1 MPIGTLAAQPPDEC
15 CQPHRGRC
23 VPRPVGTRGGVG
35 WMRGPC
41 ACPGGDETGW
51 PHATQTNRHA
61 TRTSTRPPPC
71 PTSAPCPYRTEADI
85 CHHSPIRSAP
95 FIKTEAD
102 VCHHSPIRSAPFI
115 RTQAGIFYHS
125 PIRLSTFIRD
135 GCGKWMV
142 KQLPSPWTLSTAT
155 LPPIA
160 SIHSLTGARPNP
172 VPARVGVFPAW

>member
-35 WMRGPC
+35 RMRGPC

-85 CHHSPIRSAP
+85 PN
-95 FIKTEAD
+95 
-102 VCHHSPIRSAPFI
+102 
-115 RTQAGIFYHS
+115 HS
-125 PIRLSTFIRD
+125 PIRLSKIIR
-135 GCGKWMV
+135 GEGGGVGTGKKDTGYLYKALMV
-142 KQLPSPWTLSTAT
+142 ARRLPQSRQIPFAACTS
-155 LPPIA
+155 
-160 SIHSLTGARPNP
+160 
-172 VPARVGVFPAW
+172 